1 MITDNMKSYDY
12 EPLSTQN
19 SATPMQQQNL
29 GSASPM
35 QQDNSTAAPAL
46 KESGGCRNRWRNG
59 FFIPPNDS
67 TFCAATIDFLF

>member
-1 MITDNMKSYDY
+1 MITKNMKSYDY

-46 KESGGCRNRWRNG
+46 KRKWWVPKSVEKW
-59 FFIPPNDS
+59 
-67 TFCAATIDFLF
+67 LFHTSE